1 MKINDPEVF
10 IQKLKAYAYSFSP
23 CVILDSCNI
32 PPQVFPGKYRL
43 LAAFGGNV
51 LPFTNADSLKQL
63 MNFWAENPR
72 WLFGVLGYNL
82 KNEIEHLESNNNKCF
97 DVPNLAFFEPEHVV
111 AITWDSEIIA
121 FTSDQ
126 NYLFSKIEEVEIK
139 PDEKGNL
146 SINEDVAIDF
156 SASTHREAV
165 LSIQNEIVNGN
176 VYELNLCSRFLH
188 RNARLQNPGKLF
200 DALIEVSP
208 APFSAYLNINN
219 MFVMSASPE
228 RYILKNKNMLVC
240 QPIKGTRPR
249 NKNEEVDQELKRDLR
264 FHTKDCAENVM
275 IVDLIRNDLARV
287 SSAGS
292 VEVNELFGIYSFS
305 HVHQMISTISSEI
318 EPGKTWTDVL
328 RATFP
333 MGSMTGAPKIAAMK
347 LIESFE
353 LSDREW
359 YSGALG
365 YIDPSGNMDFN
376 VLIRSVFYDMEKHLL
391 AYYAGGAITIDS
403 NPEDE
408 YNEMLIKASA
418 IQSLIS
424 KLIQ

>member
-1 MKINDPEVF
+1 
-10 IQKLKAYAYSFSP
+10 
-23 CVILDSCNI
+23 
-32 PPQVFPGKYRL
+32 
-43 LAAFGGNV
+43 
-51 LPFTNADSLKQL
+51 
-63 MNFWAENPR
+63 
-72 WLFGVLGYNL
+72 
-82 KNEIEHLESNNNKCF
+82 
-97 DVPNLAFFEPEHVV
+97 VV

>member
-1 MKINDPEVF
+1 
-10 IQKLKAYAYSFSP
+10 
-23 CVILDSCNI
+23 
-32 PPQVFPGKYRL
+32 
-43 LAAFGGNV
+43 
-51 LPFTNADSLKQL
+51 
-63 MNFWAENPR
+63 
-72 WLFGVLGYNL
+72 
-82 KNEIEHLESNNNKCF
+82 
-97 DVPNLAFFEPEHVV
+97 
-111 AITWDSEIIA
+111 
-121 FTSDQ
+121 
-126 NYLFSKIEEVEIK
+126 
-139 PDEKGNL
+139 
-146 SINEDVAIDF
+146 
-156 SASTHREAV
+156 
-165 LSIQNEIVNGN
+165 
-176 VYELNLCSRFLH
+176 
-188 RNARLQNPGKLF
+188 
-200 DALIEVSP
+200 
-208 APFSAYLNINN
+208 
-219 MFVMSASPE
+219 
-228 RYILKNKNMLVC
+228 MLVC